1 MERQIKIEQMYSVND
16 HVEELTNLLV
26 KVVDEDASIGFLPP
40 LSTSVAREYW
50 ECLLTP
56 GVILWVAKIDN
67 QIAGSIQLHL
77 CSKQNGTHRAEIAK
91 LMTHPN
97 FRRKGVARILMKTAE
112 ERAQL
117 EGRSLLVLDTRE
129 GDPSNLLYTSLGY
142 IQVGRIPQFAKSASG
157 ELDATI
163 LYYKNLS

>member
-77 CSKQNGTHRAEIAK
+77 CNKQNGTHRAEIAK